1 MADVK
6 ALMKEK
12 IKVLDEASKA
22 YYARGEEIMSN
33 FEYDKIYDELVE
45 LEKQS
50 GIILAGSPTQ
60 KVGYEILSEL
70 LRRFILRGCFR
81 WIRLRAGKNSRNGLE
96 IIREFYHGS

>member
-1 MADVK
+1 MRLQRRIMHVERK
-6 ALMKEK
+6 F
-12 IKVLDEASKA
+12 
-22 YYARGEEIMSN
+22 MSN

-70 LRRFILRGCFR
+70 PKEVHLEDAF
-81 WIRLRAGKNSRNGLE
+81 AG
-96 IIREFYHGS
+96 